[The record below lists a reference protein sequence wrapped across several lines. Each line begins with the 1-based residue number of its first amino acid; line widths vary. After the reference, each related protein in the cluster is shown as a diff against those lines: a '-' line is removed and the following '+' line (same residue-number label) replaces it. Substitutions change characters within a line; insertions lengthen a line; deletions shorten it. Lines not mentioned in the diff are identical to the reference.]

1 MELDFSEQILAK
13 KRPGPK
19 SSAQTPAKP
28 EDRLK
33 GSPKNEPGSA
43 GTKPDAK
50 EKAKMVLER
59 KDEKKVVKAAITF
72 SDKVTKALKNKV
84 ETHNNKHSRK
94 VTLSQL
100 KKVYR
105 RGAGAFSA
113 SSRPGKSR
121 GQWAMA
127 RVNTFLRMMAGGKVK
142 DSYRAADQDIAK
154 ASDNNIKT
162 LSQRSLASI
171 DFDEYELVI
180 AASDL
185 VKSNVSLAEMDE
197 MYESED
203 EEEYNEMSEAEKK
216 TLNKPFRLPSGSKKK
231 FGVYVKNEKGNVVM
245 VKFGD
250 PNMEIKRDDPERRKN
265 FRARHQCDTN
275 PGPKWKAR
283 YWSCRMWESGKSVT
297 DYTKGQMM
305 MESLP
310 SAPEMEMEDDME
322 MPDQE
327 DLMEMN
333 PELKN
338 APEVDENMEE
348 IKEYSEESVEMSM
361 AALSSVKMKAEELV
375 MAMQSNEKIAIGAT
389 EPWVASKITLID
401 DYINSIY
408 NYLMFS
414 EKGEK
419 ED

>member
-33 GSPKNEPGSA
+33 GSPKNPPGSA
-43 GTKPDAK
+43 GTSPDAK
-50 EKAKMVLER
+50 EKAQKALKRE
-59 KDEKKVVKAAITF
+59 DEKKVVKAAITF
-72 SDKVTKALKNKV
+72 SEKVTTALKNKV
-84 ETHNNKHSRK
+84 KQHNEKHSRK

-105 RGAGAFSA
+105 RGAGAFSS
-113 SSRPGKSR
+113 SSRPGKGR
-121 GQWAMA
+121 AQWAMA

-154 ASDNNIKT
+154 ATDKDINL
-162 LSQRSLASI
+162 LSYKSYSSI

-185 VKSNVSLAEMDE
+185 VRNNVSIAEMHDS
-197 MYESED
+197 YESED

-250 PNMEIKRDDPERRKN
+250 PNMEIKRDDPDRRRN
-265 FRARHQCDTN
+265 FRARHQCDSN

-283 YWSCRMWESGKSVT
+283 YWSCRMWEGGKSVT
-297 DYTKGQMM
+297 EVTKGSFAEYMMQMDQVYSQEHLM
-305 MESLP
+305 NENPDLKE
-310 SAPEMEMEDDME
+310 APEMEDEHE
-322 MPDQE
+322 E
-327 DLMEMN
+327 LME
-333 PELKN
+333 
-338 APEVDENMEE
+338 
-348 IKEYSEESVEMSM
+348 YQQESVEMTMTNVSSM
-361 AALSSVKMKAEELV
+361 LKKLQEIKAMIDAGGEPSAEITEAWVAAKLTIAEDYISTVHTYLSSE
-375 MAMQSNEKIAIGAT
+375 
-389 EPWVASKITLID
+389 
-401 DYINSIY
+401 
-408 NYLMFS
+408 
-414 EKGEK
+414 
-419 ED
+419 

>member
-33 GSPKNEPGSA
+33 GSPKNPPGSA
-43 GTKPDAK
+43 GTSPDAK
-50 EKAKMVLER
+50 EKAQKALKRE
-59 KDEKKVVKAAITF
+59 DEKKVVKAAITF
-72 SDKVTKALKNKV
+72 SEKVTTALKNKV
-84 ETHNNKHSRK
+84 KQHNEKHSRK

-105 RGAGAFSA
+105 RGAGAFSS
-113 SSRPGKSR
+113 SSRPGKGR
-121 GQWAMA
+121 AQWAMA

-154 ASDNNIKT
+154 ATDKDINL
-162 LSQRSLASI
+162 LSYKSYSSI

-185 VKSNVSLAEMDE
+185 VRCNVSIAEMDDS
-197 MYESED
+197 YESED

-250 PNMEIKRDDPERRKN
+250 PNMEIKRDDPGRRRN
-265 FRARHQCDTN
+265 FRARHQCDSN

-283 YWSCRMWESGKSVT
+283 YWSCRMWEGGKSVT
-297 DYTKGQMM
+297 EVTKGSFAEYMMQMDQVYSQEHLM
-305 MESLP
+305 NENPDLKE
-310 SAPEMEMEDDME
+310 APEMEDEHE
-322 MPDQE
+322 E
-327 DLMEMN
+327 LME
-333 PELKN
+333 
-338 APEVDENMEE
+338 
-348 IKEYSEESVEMSM
+348 YQQESVEMTMTNVSSM
-361 AALSSVKMKAEELV
+361 LKKLQEIKAMIDAGGEPSAEITEAWVAAKLTIAEDYISTVHTYLSSE
-375 MAMQSNEKIAIGAT
+375 
-389 EPWVASKITLID
+389 
-401 DYINSIY
+401 
-408 NYLMFS
+408 
-414 EKGEK
+414 
-419 ED
+419 